1 MKPIGI
7 ESELHSDI
15 IKFLHSLVKISDDK
29 LNERLKDWRMAEEMN
44 QSYLPAADAERIQK
58 RQKQTWMDSFTKIT
72 IPYCYGVQMA
82 MHTYLASVFMGR
94 SPVYQSGGRNGQG
107 QNQILTMD
115 ALLDYQMMAGDMA
128 VPHYMF
134 LMDPLTYGV
143 GVMGLYWDEESRSV
157 TSYQDV
163 PKMVNGIP
171 VLDGNQQPETE
182 LKEFVEEIE
191 GYKGH
196 KAFNVRPTDMLFDTR
211 ISLACYQQGEFIGRR
226 LRKHENELYSQ
237 EGRTYFNT
245 KEACKAATSGK
256 DNDLMTENAAMIET
270 SDQQVFGKR
279 ESKMVNLKEMYV
291 KLIPSQWG
299 LGQNNREEMWRF
311 TIAENT
317 ILIEARP
324 AGWYHGMFPYIVQP
338 LEYDAYSLSS
348 RGIPQ
353 LGRPFNDT
361 MDWLINSHM
370 FNVKKAVNNEFI
382 FDPSVISTRD
392 FLEATPGK
400 RIRLLP
406 AGYGKDIRNMVH
418 QLPQVDYTRQNL
430 ADISIIEGL
439 FQKVTG
445 VTPQMMGAMSG
456 GGRRSATEVRTQ
468 NAGGASRLKVM
479 AEFFSATSF
488 SQAFRLLASGSRQM
502 YTDAMTLRIAGNQ
515 GATDGTVQ
523 YSPNELA
530 GEFDFVPVDGTL
542 PVDRMA
548 MAAMYRE
555 ILGSINEMPGVAG
568 RYDIAGIFAWTVK
581 MAGIKNLDTFKIQ
594 PQDEQKLMQEVQRG
608 NMVLASEAMN
618 GARGRGT
625 PGTSGGIAEGSQ
637 GLQGTP
643 SVAGL
648 GPLG

>member
-1 MKPIGI
+1 MKPIKKDDK
-7 ESELHSDI
+7 LHSDLVAFI
-15 IKFLHSLVKISDDK
+15 LSLVKVSDDK
-29 LNERLKDWRMAEEMN
+29 LNERLKEWRIAEEMN
-44 QSYLPAADAERIQK
+44 QSYIPAADAERLQK

-107 QNQILTMD
+107 QDQVLMLD
-115 ALLDYQMMAGDMA
+115 ALIDYQMMAGDMA

-143 GVMGLYWDEESRSV
+143 GVMGLYWDEENRSV
-157 TSYQDV
+157 TSYREE
-163 PKMVNGIP
+163 PKMVDGIP
-171 VLDGNQQPETE
+171 VLDGNQQPEME
-182 LKEFVEEIE
+182 MKEFIEEIE

-226 LRKHENELYSQ
+226 LRKHENEIKSM
-237 EGRTYFNT
+237 EGRGYFNT
-245 KEACKAATSGK
+245 QEACYAGTGAK
-256 DNDLMTENAAMIET
+256 DNELQNENAAMIET
-270 SDQQVFGKR
+270 SDQSVYGKR
-279 ESKMVNLKEMYV
+279 ESKMVNLKELYI
-291 KLIPSQWG
+291 KLIPKQWG
-299 LGQNNREEMWRF
+299 LGANDREEMWRF
-311 TIAENT
+311 TLAENT
-317 ILIEARP
+317 VLIEARP
-324 AGWYHGMFPYIVQP
+324 AGWYHGMFPYMVQP

-370 FNVKKAVNNEFI
+370 YNVKKAVNNEFI

-392 FLEATPGK
+392 FLSSQPGK
-400 RIRLLP
+400 RVRLLP

-445 VTPQMMGAMSG
+445 VTPQMMGSMVS

-468 NAGGASRLKVM
+468 NAGGAVRLKVL

-502 YTDAMTLRIAGNQ
+502 YSEEMTLKIAGNQ
-515 GATDGTVQ
+515 AAGNAAVQ
-523 YSPNELA
+523 YTPNQLA

-555 ILGSINEMPGVAG
+555 ILSSVSQMPGVAG
-568 RYDIAGIFAWTVK
+568 RYDMAGMFAWTVK
-581 MAGIKNLDTFKIQ
+581 MAGIKNLDTFKIT
-594 PQDEQKLMQEVQRG
+594 PQDEQRIADEVRRG
-608 NMVLASEAMN
+608 NLVLASEAMN
-618 GARGRGT
+618 GRGS
-625 PGTSGGIAEGSQ
+625 PGTSGGTEEGAQ

-643 SVAGL
+643 TVRGM
-648 GPLG
+648 GPIG

>member
-1 MKPIGI
+1 MKPIKTDDK
-7 ESELHSDI
+7 LHSDLVSFI
-15 IKFLHSLVKISDDK
+15 TSLVKISDDK
-29 LNERLKDWRMAEEMN
+29 LNERLSDWRIAEEMN
-44 QSYLPAADAERIQK
+44 QSYVPAADAERLQK
-58 RQKQTWMDSFTKIT
+58 RQNQSWMDSFTKIT

-107 QNQILTMD
+107 QDQILMMD
-115 ALLDYQMMAGDMA
+115 ALIDYQMMAGDMA

-143 GVMGLYWDEESRSV
+143 GVMGLYWDEELRSV
-157 TSYQDV
+157 TSYRDE
-163 PKMVNGIP
+163 PKMIGDIP

-182 LKEFVEEIE
+182 KVEFVEEIE

-211 ISLACYQQGEFIGRR
+211 ISLACYQQGEFLGRR
-226 LRKHENELYSQ
+226 MRKHENEIKSM
-237 EGRTYFNT
+237 EGRGYFNT
-245 KEACKAATSGK
+245 EQACYAGNGSK
-256 DNDLMTENAAMIET
+256 DNDLQSENAAMIET
-270 SDQQVFGKR
+270 SDQAVLGKR
-279 ESKMVNLKEMYV
+279 ESKMINLKEMYI
-291 KLIPSQWG
+291 KLIPSKWG
-299 LGQNNREEMWRF
+299 LGSNTREEMWRF
-311 TIAENT
+311 TLAENT

-382 FDPSVISTRD
+382 FDPSVISSRD
-392 FLEATPGK
+392 FLDARPGK

-430 ADISIIEGL
+430 ADIAIIEGL

-445 VTPQMMGAMSG
+445 VTPQMMGSMQT

-468 NAGGASRLKVM
+468 NAGGVSRLKVL

-488 SQAFRLLASGSRQM
+488 SQAYRLLASGSRQM
-502 YTDAMTLRIAGNQ
+502 YDQEMTLRIAGNQ
-515 GATDGTVQ
+515 GANNSVVQ
-523 YSPNELA
+523 YTPNQLA

-555 ILGSINEMPGVAG
+555 ILTSMGQMPSVAG
-568 RYDIAGIFAWTVK
+568 RYDVAGIFAWTVK

-594 PQDEQKLMQEVQRG
+594 PQDEQKIMDEVRRG
-608 NMVLASEAMN
+608 NLVLSQEAMN
-618 GARGRGT
+618 GRGT
-625 PGTSGGIAEGSQ
+625 PGTSGGVEEGSQ
-637 GLQGTP
+637 GVQGTP
-643 SVAGL
+643 TVSGM

>member
-1 MKPIGI
+1 MKVIKSDGD
-7 ESELHSDI
+7 LH
-15 IKFLHSLVKISDDK
+15 KKLLPFLQALVKLSDDK
-29 LNERLKDWRMAEEMN
+29 LNERLKDWRIAEEMN
-44 QSYLPAADAERIQK
+44 QSYVPAADAERLQK
-58 RQKQTWMDSFTKIT
+58 RQTESWMKSFTTIT

-107 QNQILTMD
+107 QDQVLIMD
-115 ALLDYQMMAGDMA
+115 SLIDYQMTAGDMI

-143 GVMGLYWDEESRSV
+143 GVMGLYWEEENRAI
-157 TSYQDV
+157 TSYREV
-163 PKMVNGIP
+163 PKMVNDVP
-171 VLDGNQQPETE
+171 VLDGNQQPEMETE
-182 LKEFVEEIE
+182 EFVTNIE

-211 ISLACYQQGEFIGRR
+211 VSLACYQQGEFIGRR
-226 LRKHENELYSQ
+226 MRKHQNELRSM
-237 EGRTYFNT
+237 EGRGYFNT
-245 KEACKAATSGK
+245 EEAINLADGHK
-256 DNDLMTENAAMIET
+256 DNDLQSDNASMIET
-270 SDQQVFGKR
+270 SDQSVLGKR

-299 LGQNNREEMWRF
+299 LGQNTREEMWRF

-317 ILIEARP
+317 VLIEARP

-382 FDPSVISTRD
+382 FDPSVISSRD
-392 FLEATPGK
+392 FLDTRPGK

-430 ADISIIEGL
+430 SDIAIIEGL

-445 VTPQMMGAMSG
+445 VTPQMMGSMVS

-468 NAGGASRLKVM
+468 NAGGAGRLKVL

-488 SQAFRLLASGSRQM
+488 SPAFRMLSMGSQQM
-502 YTDAMTLRIAGNQ
+502 YDEEMKLRIAGSQ
-515 GATDGTVQ
+515 GATDGQVIYTPDQ
-523 YSPNELA
+523 IA

-542 PVDRMA
+542 PIDRMA

-555 ILGSINEMPGVAG
+555 ILMGVQQMPGVAG
-568 RYDIAGIFAWTVK
+568 RYDIAGIFAWTAK

-594 PQDEQKLMQEVQRG
+594 AEDEQRIAEEVRRG
-608 NMVLASEAMN
+608 NMVTTREAMN
-618 GARGRGT
+618 GRN
-625 PGTSGGIAEGSQ
+625 PGTSGGTEDGSQ

-643 SVAGL
+643 TVRGM